1 MTLYLNG
8 NFTDSKFEVTDGN
21 GTVKYSAK
29 SIMSLGRRIKVNDE
43 KGEPVLEIKEN
54 FYVVLISFEVR
65 NPVGKPIATI
75 KRIKGQ
81 KYEVSDTSI
90 CIDGNLKQT
99 EFTITKKK
107 KEVGKIDYTS
117 SKICTI
123 DFNNEIEET
132 LVLAIAFVLYCV
144 KNTSVAL

>member
-1 MTLYLNG
+1 M
-8 NFTDSKFEVTDGN
+8 DSKFEVTDGN

-29 SIMSLGRRIKVNDE
+29 SIMSLGRQIKVNDE
-43 KGEPVLEIKEN
+43 KGEPFLEIKEN

-65 NPVGKPIATI
+65 NPEGKPIATI

-123 DFNNEIEET
+123 DFNNEIDET